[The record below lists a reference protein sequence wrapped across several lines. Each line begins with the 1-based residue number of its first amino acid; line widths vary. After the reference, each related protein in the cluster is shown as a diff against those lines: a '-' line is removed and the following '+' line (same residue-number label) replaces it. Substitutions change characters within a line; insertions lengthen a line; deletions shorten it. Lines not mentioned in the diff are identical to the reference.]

1 MTKEES
7 VKSIILNGALGEDP
21 TLDRVQQV
29 LTRELTGMDWE
40 VTDLIL
46 RQVEIATCVGCFG
59 CWIRTPGL
67 CIIDDAA
74 RDVARAMAQSNLV
87 VYLSPVTFGGYSSE
101 LKKVLDRNICHILP
115 FFTRID
121 GEVHHKPRYTHYP
134 RLLGVGT
141 LDRADAECERIF
153 TTLVERNAINMHAP
167 AHAAA
172 VVYED
177 QSDEAIAQRLCR
189 LFDAVEV
196 SA

>member
-1 MTKEES
+1 M
-7 VKSIILNGALGEDP
+7 KSMILNGALGEDP
-21 TLDRVQQV
+21 TLDRMQQL
-29 LTRELTGMDWE
+29 LTRELAGMGWE
-40 VTDLIL
+40 VTPLVL
-46 RQVEIATCVGCFG
+46 REVEVATCVGCFG
-59 CWIRTPGL
+59 CWVRTPGL

-74 RDVARAMAQSNLV
+74 REISRAMAQSDLI
-87 VYLSPVTFGGYSSE
+87 VYLTPVTFGGYSSE

-121 GEVHHKPRYTHYP
+121 GEVHHKPRYTRYP
-134 RLLGVGT
+134 RLIGVGT
-141 LDRADAECERIF
+141 LDEADAECECIF

-167 AHAAA
+167 AHAAG

-177 QSDEAIAQRLCR
+177 QADEAIAQRMRR